1 MMLKNWIVVR
11 SKPRAEKIAHTQLLE
26 KGIEAYLPLL
36 KERRK
41 WSDRKKWVEFPL
53 FSSYLFANIEIKNSI
68 FILQTHGV
76 SSLVKFGEEIAIV
89 QNEVINAIKL
99 ALDGG
104 YQLTP
109 TEYFIAGNEVE
120 VIEGPMTGVKGIVVR
135 LKGQDRLGIKIDA
148 IQQALSIDID
158 TRFIKNIKS
167 KSDTIL

>member
-1 MMLKNWIVVR
+1 MLKNWIVVR
-11 SKPRAEKIAHTQLLE
+11 SKPRSEKIAYAQLKE

-53 FSSYLFANIEIKNSI
+53 FSSYLFAKIEIKNSI
-68 FILQTHGV
+68 FVLQTNGI

-89 QNEVINAIKL
+89 QDEVVNAIKL
-99 ALDGG
+99 AINGG

-109 TEYFIAGNEVE
+109 AEYFIAGNAVE
-120 VIEGPMTGVKGIVVR
+120 VIEGPMRGVKGIVAQ
-135 LKGQDRLGIKIDA
+135 LKGKDRLVIKIDA

-158 TRFIKNIKS
+158 TRFIKNIKR
-167 KSDTIL
+167 KSDPIL

>member
-1 MMLKNWIVVR
+1 MQKKWIVVR
-11 SKPRAEKIAHTQLLE
+11 SKPRSEKIAYAQLEE

-53 FSSYLFANIEIKNSI
+53 FSSYLFARIEIKKSI

-76 SSLVKFGEEIAIV
+76 SSLVKFGEEIAVV
-89 QNEVINAIKL
+89 QDEVINAIKL
-99 ALDGG
+99 AIVGG

-120 VIEGPMTGVKGIVVR
+120 VIEGPMRGVKGIVVQ
-135 LKGQDRLGIKIDA
+135 LKGKDRLVIKIDA

-158 TRFIKNIKS
+158 SRFIKNIKS
-167 KSDTIL
+167 KSDPIL

>member
-1 MMLKNWIVVR
+1 MKLKKWIVVR
-11 SKPRAEKIAHTQLLE
+11 SKPRSEKIAYDQLLE

-53 FSSYLFANIEIKNSI
+53 FSSYLFANIELKNSI
-68 FILQTHGV
+68 FVLQTHGV

-89 QNEVINAIKL
+89 QENIIKTIKL
-99 ALDGG
+99 AIDGG

-120 VIEGPMTGVKGIVVR
+120 VIEGPMKGVKGIIVQ
-135 LKGQDRLGIKIDA
+135 LKGKDRLIIKIDA
-148 IQQALSIDID
+148 IQQALSINID
-158 TRFIKNIKS
+158 SRFIRNS
-167 KSDTIL
+167 K

>member
-1 MMLKNWIVVR
+1 MLKNWIVVR
-11 SKPRAEKIAHTQLLE
+11 SKPRSEKIAYAQLKE

-53 FSSYLFANIEIKNSI
+53 FSSYLFAKIEIKNSI
-68 FILQTHGV
+68 FVLQTNGV
-76 SSLVKFGEEIAIV
+76 SSLVKFGEVIAIV
-89 QNEVINAIKL
+89 QDEVVNAIKL
-99 ALDGG
+99 AIDGG

-109 TEYFIAGNEVE
+109 AEYFIAGNAVE
-120 VIEGPMTGVKGIVVR
+120 VIEGPMRGVKGIVAQ
-135 LKGQDRLGIKIDA
+135 LKGKDRLVIKIDA

-167 KSDTIL
+167 KSDPIL

>member
-1 MMLKNWIVVR
+1 MLKNWIVVR
-11 SKPRAEKIAHTQLLE
+11 SKPRSEKIAYAQLKE

-53 FSSYLFANIEIKNSI
+53 FSSYLFAKIEIKNSI
-68 FILQTHGV
+68 FVLQTHGV
-76 SSLVKFGEEIAIV
+76 NSLVKFGDEIAIV
-89 QNEVINAIKL
+89 QDEVVNAIKL
-99 ALDGG
+99 AIDGG

-109 TEYFIAGNEVE
+109 AEYFIAGNAVE
-120 VIEGPMTGVKGIVVR
+120 VIEGPMRGVKGFVVK
-135 LKGQDRLGIKIDA
+135 LKGKDRLVIKIDA

-167 KSDTIL
+167 KSDPIL

>member
-1 MMLKNWIVVR
+1 MLKNWIVVR
-11 SKPRAEKIAHTQLLE
+11 SKPRSEKIAYAQLIV

-53 FSSYLFANIEIKNSI
+53 FSSYLFARVEIKNSI
-68 FILQTHGV
+68 FVLQTHGV

-89 QNEVINAIKL
+89 QDEVITAIKL
-99 ALDGG
+99 AIDGG
-104 YQLTP
+104 YQLAP
-109 TEYFIAGNEVE
+109 AEYFSAGNPVE
-120 VIEGPMTGVKGIVVR
+120 VIEGPMAGVKGIVVK
-135 LKGQDRLGIKIDA
+135 LKGKDRLVIKIDA

-167 KSDTIL
+167 KSDPIL

>member
-1 MMLKNWIVVR
+1 MLKNWIVVR
-11 SKPRAEKIAHTQLLE
+11 SKPRSEKIAYAQLKE
-26 KGIEAYLPLL
+26 KEIEAYLPLL

-53 FSSYLFANIEIKNSI
+53 FSSYLFAKIEIKNSI
-68 FILQTHGV
+68 FVLQTNGV

-89 QNEVINAIKL
+89 RDEVVNAIKL

-109 TEYFIAGNEVE
+109 AEYFIAGNAVE
-120 VIEGPMTGVKGIVVR
+120 VIEGPMRGVKGIVAQ
-135 LKGQDRLGIKIDA
+135 LKGKDRLVIKIDA

-158 TRFIKNIKS
+158 TRFIKNIKR
-167 KSDTIL
+167 KSDPIL

>member
-1 MMLKNWIVVR
+1 MLKNWIVVR
-11 SKPRAEKIAHTQLLE
+11 SKPRSEKIAYAQLKE

-53 FSSYLFANIEIKNSI
+53 FSSYLFAKIEIKNSI
-68 FILQTHGV
+68 FVLQTNGV
-76 SSLVKFGEEIAIV
+76 SSLVKFGEVIAIV
-89 QNEVINAIKL
+89 QDEVVHAIKL
-99 ALDGG
+99 AIDGG

-109 TEYFIAGNEVE
+109 AEYFIAGNAVE
-120 VIEGPMTGVKGIVVR
+120 VIEGPMRGVKGIVAQ
-135 LKGQDRLGIKIDA
+135 LKGKDRLVIKIDA

-158 TRFIKNIKS
+158 TRFIKNIKR

>member
-1 MMLKNWIVVR
+1 MLKNWIVVR
-11 SKPRAEKIAHTQLLE
+11 SKPRSEKIAYDQLKE

-53 FSSYLFANIEIKNSI
+53 FSSYLFAKIEIKNSI
-68 FILQTHGV
+68 FVLQTNGV
-76 SSLVKFGEEIAIV
+76 SSLVKFGEVIAIV
-89 QNEVINAIKL
+89 QDEVVHAIKL
-99 ALDGG
+99 AIDGG

-109 TEYFIAGNEVE
+109 AEYFIAGNAVE
-120 VIEGPMTGVKGIVVR
+120 VIEGPMRGVKGIVAQ
-135 LKGQDRLGIKIDA
+135 LKGKDRLVIKIDA

-158 TRFIKNIKS
+158 TRFIKNIKR

>member
-1 MMLKNWIVVR
+1 MLKNWIVVR
-11 SKPRAEKIAHTQLLE
+11 SKPRSEKIAYAQLKE

-53 FSSYLFANIEIKNSI
+53 FSSYLFVKIEIKNSI
-68 FILQTHGV
+68 FVLQTNGV

-89 QNEVINAIKL
+89 QDEVINAIRL
-99 ALDGG
+99 AIDGG
-104 YQLTP
+104 YQLVP
-109 TEYFIAGNEVE
+109 AEYFIAGNAVE
-120 VIEGPMTGVKGIVVR
+120 VIEGPMRGVKGIVVQ
-135 LKGQDRLGIKIDA
+135 LKGKDRLVIKIDA

-167 KSDTIL
+167 KSDPIL

>member
-1 MMLKNWIVVR
+1 MLKNWIVVR
-11 SKPRAEKIAHTQLLE
+11 SKPRSEKIAYAQLKE

-53 FSSYLFANIEIKNSI
+53 FSSYLFAKIEIKNSI
-68 FILQTHGV
+68 FVLQTHGV

-89 QNEVINAIKL
+89 QDEVVNAIKL
-99 ALDGG
+99 AIDGG
-104 YQLTP
+104 YKLTP
-109 TEYFIAGNEVE
+109 TEYFIAGNSVE
-120 VIEGPMTGVKGIVVR
+120 VIDGPMIGVKGIVVQ
-135 LKGQDRLGIKIDA
+135 LKGKDRLIIKIDA

-167 KSDTIL
+167 KSDPIL

>member
-1 MMLKNWIVVR
+1 MLKQWIVVR
-11 SKPRAEKIAHTQLLE
+11 SKPRSEKIAYAKLLD
-26 KGIEAYLPLL
+26 KGIDAYLPLL
-36 KERRK
+36 SERRK

-53 FSSYLFANIEIKNSI
+53 FKSYLFARIEIKNSI
-68 FILQTHGV
+68 YVLQTYGV
-76 SSLVKFGEEIAIV
+76 SSLVKFGDEIAIV
-89 QNEVINAIKL
+89 QDDILNAIKL

-120 VIEGPMTGVKGIVVR
+120 VIDGPMRGVKGIVVQ
-135 LKGQDRLGIKIDA
+135 LKGKDRLVIKIDA

>member
-1 MMLKNWIVVR
+1 MLKNWIVVR
-11 SKPRAEKIAHTQLLE
+11 SKPRSEKIAYAQLKE

-53 FSSYLFANIEIKNSI
+53 FSSYLFAKIEIKNSI
-68 FILQTHGV
+68 FVLQTNGV
-76 SSLVKFGEEIAIV
+76 SSLVKFGELIAIV
-89 QNEVINAIKL
+89 QDEVVHAIKL
-99 ALDGG
+99 AIDGG

-109 TEYFIAGNEVE
+109 TEYFIAGNAVE
-120 VIEGPMTGVKGIVVR
+120 VIEGPMRGVKGIVVK
-135 LKGQDRLGIKIDA
+135 LKGKDRLVIKIDA

-167 KSDTIL
+167 KSDPIL

>member
-1 MMLKNWIVVR
+1 MLKNWIVVR
-11 SKPRAEKIAHTQLLE
+11 SKPRSEKIAYAQLKE
-26 KGIEAYLPLL
+26 KGVETYLPLL

-53 FSSYLFANIEIKNSI
+53 FSSYLFAKIEIKNSI
-68 FILQTHGV
+68 FVLQTHGV

-89 QNEVINAIKL
+89 QDEVVNAIKL
-99 ALDGG
+99 AIDGG

-109 TEYFIAGNEVE
+109 AEYFIAGNAVE
-120 VIEGPMTGVKGIVVR
+120 VIEGPMRGVKGIVAQ
-135 LKGQDRLGIKIDA
+135 LKGKDRLVIKIDA

-167 KSDTIL
+167 KSDPIL

>member
-1 MMLKNWIVVR
+1 MLKNWIVVR
-11 SKPRAEKIAHTQLLE
+11 SKPRSEKIAYAQLKE

-53 FSSYLFANIEIKNSI
+53 FSSYLFAKIEIKNSI
-68 FILQTHGV
+68 FVLQTNGV

-89 QNEVINAIKL
+89 QDEVVNAIKL
-99 ALDGG
+99 AIDGG

-109 TEYFIAGNEVE
+109 AEYFIAGNAVE
-120 VIEGPMTGVKGIVVR
+120 VIEGPMRGVKGIVAQ
-135 LKGQDRLGIKIDA
+135 LKGKDRLVIKIDA

-167 KSDTIL
+167 KSDPIL

>member
-1 MMLKNWIVVR
+1 MLKNWIVVR
-11 SKPRAEKIAHTQLLE
+11 SKPRSEKIAHAQLNE

-53 FSSYLFANIEIKNSI
+53 FSSYLFAKIEIKKSI
-68 FILQTHGV
+68 FVLQTNGV

-89 QNEVINAIKL
+89 RDEVVNAIKL
-99 ALDGG
+99 AIDGG

-109 TEYFIAGNEVE
+109 AEYFIAGNAVE
-120 VIEGPMTGVKGIVVR
+120 VIEGPMRGVKGIVAQ
-135 LKGQDRLGIKIDA
+135 LKGKDRLVIKIDA

-158 TRFIKNIKS
+158 TRLIKNIKS
-167 KSDTIL
+167 KSDPIL

>member
-1 MMLKNWIVVR
+1 MLKNWIVVR
-11 SKPRAEKIAHTQLLE
+11 SKPRSEKIAYAQLKE

-53 FSSYLFANIEIKNSI
+53 FSSYLFAKIEIKNSI
-68 FILQTHGV
+68 FVLQTNGV

-89 QNEVINAIKL
+89 QDEVVNAIKL
-99 ALDGG
+99 AIDGG

-109 TEYFIAGNEVE
+109 AEYFIAGNAVE
-120 VIEGPMTGVKGIVVR
+120 VIEGPMRGVKGIVAQ
-135 LKGQDRLGIKIDA
+135 LKGKDRLVIKIDA

-158 TRFIKNIKS
+158 TRFIKNIKR
-167 KSDTIL
+167 KSDPIL